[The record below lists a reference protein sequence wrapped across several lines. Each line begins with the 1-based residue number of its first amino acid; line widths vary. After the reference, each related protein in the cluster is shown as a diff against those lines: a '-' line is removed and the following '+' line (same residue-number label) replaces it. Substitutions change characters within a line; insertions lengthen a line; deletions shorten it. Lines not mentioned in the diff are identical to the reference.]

1 MQCHSGSLAAPGLIP
16 EICPDLSL
24 TLLIISRPP
33 TPAYILS
40 VTRQPGLVGRPPP
53 PLAWHLQPGSLGFQ
67 LQSSSVTLYATSF
80 PPFHFP
86 PPPISL
92 IRDEDFTDF
101 EAGLFFSPF
110 LFFFLSYLSNT
121 TLSAG
126 IVFLSTSPA
135 LNTCKLHECVLSLLR
150 GDGGGR

>member
-1 MQCHSGSLAAPGLIP
+1 MQCHSGSLAAPGPIP

-40 VTRQPGLVGRPPP
+40 FTRQPGLVGRLPP

-86 PPPISL
+86 PPPHPSL
-92 IRDEDFTDF
+92 IWDEDFTDF
-101 EAGLFFSPF
+101 EAGHFFSFPF
-110 LFFFLSYLSNT
+110 LFSFLSFQHNSERRHCF
-121 TLSAG
+121 S
-126 IVFLSTSPA
+126 
-135 LNTCKLHECVLSLLR
+135 LHFAVAER
-150 GDGGGR
+150 M